1 MDGLEYM
8 NEICPTTSRGK
19 DPNREDVA
27 DAFDDGIA
35 EGYAQAE
42 KDIIASGKRFAET
55 ESVLDLMM
63 ASVKH
68 EGWMNRPAFENEK
81 PQVDGFDAELN
92 ALLKKYEHLPKEQLL
107 ECMNFYVDELEN
119 QWRDEI

>member
-1 MDGLEYM
+1 MNGLEYM
-8 NEICPTTSRGK
+8 NKICPTTSRGK

-42 KDIIASGKRFAET
+42 KDIMASGKKAI
-55 ESVLDLMM
+55 SVLDLMM

-68 EGWMNRPAFENEK
+68 KGWMNRPAFENEK
-81 PQVDGFDAELN
+81 LQVDGFDAELN

-107 ECMNFYVDELEN
+107 ECMNFYVDELEK